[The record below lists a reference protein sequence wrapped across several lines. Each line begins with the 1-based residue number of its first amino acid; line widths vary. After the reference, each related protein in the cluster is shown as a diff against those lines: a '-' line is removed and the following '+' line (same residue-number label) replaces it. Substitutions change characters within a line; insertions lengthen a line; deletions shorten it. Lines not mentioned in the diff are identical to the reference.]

1 MGKRIH
7 GILLA
12 AGFSH
17 RFLGNKLLYPLK
29 GKALYLHLT
38 ERLEKL
44 LKKGTLDSL
53 VMVTQYD
60 EILQEMKKRKI
71 EAIKNENSRQGISS
85 SLKLGLCKAQEF
97 EEKED
102 ENYYI
107 FFVADQPYLQEKTIE
122 DFLRAFVQTGKTIG
136 CVKYGKEMG
145 NHVIFHEKYKEELEC
160 LQGDKGGKGVLR
172 KYEKEV
178 FYFEVEDKKE
188 LQDIDERGE
197 LS

>member
-85 SLKLGLCKAQEF
+85 SLKLGFVRHRNLKKKRTRIIIYFLWQTNRICK
-97 EEKED
+97 
-102 ENYYI
+102 
-107 FFVADQPYLQEKTIE
+107 
-122 DFLRAFVQTGKTIG
+122 
-136 CVKYGKEMG
+136 
-145 NHVIFHEKYKEELEC
+145 
-160 LQGDKGGKGVLR
+160 R
-172 KYEKEV
+172 K
-178 FYFEVEDKKE
+178 
-188 LQDIDERGE
+188 Q
-197 LS
+197 

>member
-136 CVKYGKEMG
+136 CKGIKG
-145 NHVIFHEKYKEELEC
+145 EKAYCESM
-160 LQGDKGGKGVLR
+160 
-172 KYEKEV
+172 
-178 FYFEVEDKKE
+178 KKKCFI
-188 LQDIDERGE
+188 LK
-197 LS
+197 

>member
-17 RFLGNKLLYPLK
+17 RFRGNKLLYPLK

-107 FFVADQPYLQEKTIE
+107 FFVTDQPYLQEKTIE
-122 DFLRAFVQTGKTIG
+122 NFLWAFVQTGKTIG
-136 CVKYGKEMG
+136 CVKCEIPLFFMK
-145 NHVIFHEKYKEELEC
+145 NIKKSWNVC
-160 LQGDKGGKGVLR
+160 KGIKGENA
-172 KYEKEV
+172 YCESM
-178 FYFEVEDKKE
+178 KKKCFI
-188 LQDIDERGE
+188 LK
-197 LS
+197 

>member
-17 RFLGNKLLYPLK
+17 RFRGNKLLYPLK

-85 SLKLGLCKAQEF
+85 SLKLYILCDRPTVFAR
-97 EEKED
+97 
-102 ENYYI
+102 ENNRK
-107 FFVADQPYLQEKTIE
+107 FFVG
-122 DFLRAFVQTGKTIG
+122 FCSNG
-136 CVKYGKEMG
+136 
-145 NHVIFHEKYKEELEC
+145 
-160 LQGDKGGKGVLR
+160 
-172 KYEKEV
+172 
-178 FYFEVEDKKE
+178 
-188 LQDIDERGE
+188 
-197 LS
+197 

>member
-12 AGFSH
+12 AGFSQ
-17 RFLGNKLLYPLK
+17 RFKGNKLLYLLN
-29 GKALYLHLT
+29 GKELYLYLT
-38 ERLEKL
+38 ERLEIL
-44 LKKGTLDSL
+44 LKNGVLDSL
-53 VMVTQYD
+53 VLVTQYD
-60 EILQEMKKRKI
+60 EILQEMKKRRI

-97 EEKED
+97 EGKED

-107 FFVADQPYLQEKTIE
+107 FFVADQPYLKKQTIE
-122 DFLRAFVQTGKTIG
+122 RFLKDFMQSGKTIG
-136 CVKYGKEMG
+136 CVKAGEEMG
-145 NHVIFHEKYKEELEC
+145 NPVIFHEKYKEELEH
-160 LQGDKGGKGVLR
+160 LQGDKGGKCVLR
-172 KYEKEV
+172 KHEKEV

-197 LS
+197 LP

>member
-12 AGFSH
+12 AGFSQ
-17 RFLGNKLLYPLK
+17 RFKGNKLLYLLN
-29 GKALYLHLT
+29 GKELYLYLT
-38 ERLEKL
+38 ERLEIL
-44 LKKGTLDSL
+44 LKNGVLDSL
-53 VMVTQYD
+53 VLVTQYD
-60 EILQEMKKRKI
+60 EILQEMKKRRI

-97 EEKED
+97 EGKED

-107 FFVADQPYLQEKTIE
+107 FFVADQPYLKKQTIE
-122 DFLRAFVQTGKTIG
+122 RFLKDFMQSGKTIG
-136 CVKYGKEMG
+136 CVKAGEEIG
-145 NHVIFHEKYKEELEC
+145 NPVIFHEKYKEKLEH
-160 LQGDKGGKGVLR
+160 LQGDKGGKCVLR
-172 KYEKEV
+172 KHEKEV

-197 LS
+197 LP

>member
-17 RFLGNKLLYPLK
+17 RFRGNKLLYPLK

-44 LKKGTLDSL
+44 LKKRTLDSL

-85 SLKLGLCKAQEF
+85 SLKLGLCKAQISTPSASSAL
-97 EEKED
+97 KSSS
-102 ENYYI
+102 
-107 FFVADQPYLQEKTIE
+107 
-122 DFLRAFVQTGKTIG
+122 
-136 CVKYGKEMG
+136 MG
-145 NHVIFHEKYKEELEC
+145 EPSQCNF
-160 LQGDKGGKGVLR
+160 
-172 KYEKEV
+172 
-178 FYFEVEDKKE
+178 
-188 LQDIDERGE
+188 
-197 LS
+197 